1 MSSDSTSVS
10 LSSGLSA
17 SVKIVGLAI
26 DFRLDIGELVVDDK
40 PSFLITCASVKLEG
54 HAIDARLDINELVVD
69 DKSSV
74 LIAGASLKIDG
85 HAIDALLDINEL
97 VVDDKSSVLIA
108 DVRER
113 PCSTWDSSLDNLT
126 RGE

>member
-74 LIAGASLKIDG
+74 LIA
-85 HAIDALLDINEL
+85 
-97 VVDDKSSVLIA
+97 